1 MALTRNQ
8 QRAAAK
14 HKRELKL
21 AQALKQAVAV
31 NKPVRG
37 PMMVDKQVPMSRD
50 YERAT
55 IGSCMVNLKGQSHRA
70 YVCQNAKGSVDK
82 RK

>member
-21 AQALKQAVAV
+21 AQALKHAAAMA
-31 NKPVRG
+31 KPVRG
-37 PMMVDKQVPMSRD
+37 PMMIDKQVPMSRA

-55 IGSCMVNLKGQSHRA
+55 IGSCMANLKGQSHRA
-70 YVCQNAKGSVDK
+70 YVART
-82 RK
+82 RKVV